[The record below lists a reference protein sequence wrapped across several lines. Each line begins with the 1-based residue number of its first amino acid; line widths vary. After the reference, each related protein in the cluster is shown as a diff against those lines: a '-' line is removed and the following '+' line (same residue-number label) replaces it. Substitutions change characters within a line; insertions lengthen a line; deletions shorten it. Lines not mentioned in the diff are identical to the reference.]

1 MVKAVASGMATQEL
15 LRSWSI
21 NVNLQVYTDS
31 AAALGT
37 CNRLGLGES
46 RHIQTRYLWIQ
57 EKLAERSFE
66 LIKIDTKLNTADICT
81 KALASE
87 AAERH
92 LKAMGFEVVQGRS
105 SIAKAVV

>member
-1 MVKAVASGMATQEL
+1 
-15 LRSWSI
+15 
-21 NVNLQVYTDS
+21 
-31 AAALGT
+31 
-37 CNRLGLGES
+37 
-46 RHIQTRYLWIQ
+46 
-57 EKLAERSFE
+57 LAERSFE

-92 LKAMGFEVVQGRS
+92 LKTMGFEVVQGRS